1 MSRITLRGMGGPL
14 DLQSNGSFQSAS
26 PLSSTPGAY
35 GTSATVDVAQLV
47 GTRWDL
53 SDGREVI
60 LVSTGSSTTTAA
72 GFVYQDAAIVAN
84 HQSLTVTAFNPYGES
99 GGVAN
104 SSSTPA
110 TVTVTLGATALAA
123 NQYQGGFLIVN
134 SGAGIGQTLRIAS
147 NPAALA
153 SATGVVITLED
164 APNTALT
171 TASVVSLVP
180 AHGANVIEAPTTL
193 TNAVVGVALYPIAPS
208 MYGFLVSK
216 GLVAAVSDAS
226 VASVGEP
233 ISPSSTTAGTVTLT
247 TASSTDVTKA
257 VIGYAAQG
265 ATSADASLVF
275 VNL

>member
-1 MSRITLRGMGGPL
+1 MGAPVA
-14 DLQSNGSFQSAS
+14 LQANGKFQSVS

-35 GTSATVDVAQLV
+35 GTSVTADVAQLV

-53 SDGREVI
+53 TDGREVI
-60 LVSTGSSTTTAA
+60 LVSVDSSTTVAP
-72 GFVYQDAAIVAN
+72 GYVYQDAAIVAN
-84 HQSLTVTAFNPYGES
+84 HQNLTVTAFQPYGES
-99 GGVAN
+99 GSVAN

-110 TVTVTLGATALAA
+110 TVTVTLGATALTQ

-134 SGAGIGQTLRIAS
+134 SSNGIGQTLRIAS

-171 TASVVSLVP
+171 TSSVVSLIP

-193 TNAVVGVALYPIAPS
+193 TNAVVGVSLYPISAS

-216 GLVAAVSDAS
+216 GLTAAISDAS
-226 VASVGEP
+226 IASVGEP

-257 VIGYAAQG
+257 VIGYAAQT